1 MLSPILG
8 GGHGWLQGHYG
19 LIADQLIEARL
30 VLANGTA
37 VTVSSTLNP
46 DLFWALRGAGHNFG
60 VVTEFKVKIYDAPST
75 TWTYDEFIF
84 THDKLEALYE
94 QFNSLHN
101 NGTQPAGLIHW
112 SVWLRLPDMD
122 PEHVRPAVPS
132 KHARSADA
140 DQRKPVILSYI
151 LYEGP
156 ASEEHRYGAPLH
168 ALGPAATRT
177 LTLAF
182 PDIQSTT
189 GNDLSAPVC
198 QPGVATGM
206 LFPVRLQTYD
216 LHAQRA
222 AFEQFSKLT
231 AIPAFNASGFLL
243 EGYSVIGVKAVP
255 AESTAFPHREDNLL
269 V

>member
-1 MLSPILG
+1 MPCGQQISGRVYFLVSSVSKLLFRLTAVLLVTGVCECTGMLSPILG

-94 QFNSLHN
+94 QFNRLHN

-140 DQRKPVILSYI
+140 DQRSPSSSPISSTKALPPKNIGTEPPSTPSALQPHGLLPSRFPISNQPPV
-151 LYEGP
+151 
-156 ASEEHRYGAPLH
+156 
-168 ALGPAATRT
+168 
-177 LTLAF
+177 
-182 PDIQSTT
+182 TT
-189 GNDLSAPVC
+189 
-198 QPGVATGM
+198 
-206 LFPVRLQTYD
+206 
-216 LHAQRA
+216 
-222 AFEQFSKLT
+222 
-231 AIPAFNASGFLL
+231 
-243 EGYSVIGVKAVP
+243 
-255 AESTAFPHREDNLL
+255 
-269 V
+269 